1 MTESASS
8 RDRDEVKRVSN
19 HITRGTLP
27 NPISM
32 SPVALFSPACLR
44 SPESS
49 RPTRFDLPRTKCW
62 YPTLAPLQP
71 STHFSSPRSI
81 SLAVSLVPSCLTPSG
96 DPWPN
101 RAKHGPGGLSIE
113 CHFRWPIMD
122 NFGFSDGDD
131 FPNFCSLRAQRNKC
145 NSFPYP
151 ISVLNL
157 SSWRLDERNLQS
169 DILSFKLE
177 ILI

>member
-49 RPTRFDLPRTKCW
+49 RSTRFDLPSNEI
-62 YPTLAPLQP
+62 LV
-71 STHFSSPRSI
+71 SNPRSTTAEHPLLVPPPVRSPSPSRSSHPA
-81 SLAVSLVPSCLTPSG
+81 SLLPAIRGRIERSMGPVDYQSSATFGGQSWVTSVSLTG
-96 DPWPN
+96 TT
-101 RAKHGPGGLSIE
+101 
-113 CHFRWPIMD
+113 FRI
-122 NFGFSDGDD
+122 FA
-131 FPNFCSLRAQRNKC
+131 R
-145 NSFPYP
+145 
-151 ISVLNL
+151 
-157 SSWRLDERNLQS
+157 
-169 DILSFKLE
+169 
-177 ILI
+177 

>member
-1 MTESASS
+1 M
-8 RDRDEVKRVSN
+8 SN

-49 RPTRFDLPRTKCW
+49 PTH
-62 YPTLAPLQP
+62 PLRSP
-71 STHFSSPRSI
+71 PNEMLVSSPRSATTKHPLLVPPRRSI
-81 SLAVSLVPSCLTPSG
+81 SLAVSRPVRFTPPSG

-101 RAKHGPGGLSIE
+101 RAEHGLGGLSIE
-113 CHFRWPIMD
+113 CHFRWPIMGN

-131 FPNFCSLRAQRNKC
+131 FANFRSLRARRDEC
-145 NSFPYP
+145 NLFSHS
-151 ISVLNL
+151 ISVSNL
-157 SSWRLDERNLQS
+157 IS
-169 DILSFKLE
+169 LE
-177 ILI
+177 IRWKKFVN